1 MTRKPAVAGSFY
13 PEEGLKEMIGQF
25 FDKVEAKKVENGM
38 IVPHA
43 GYIYS
48 GKTAAVGYK
57 SMLELMKKKT
67 AIKNIIIL
75 GPSHLVAFQ
84 GILCDKNE
92 SWKTP
97 LGNIRLRKFPEI
109 KDNEEVHAREH
120 SIEVQVPFIQFV
132 AEKLGRELTIT
143 PLLVG
148 DLTPIEVKRYAE
160 ALSKTENCFFVV
172 STDLSHYLNFNYAQ
186 KVDKETINK
195 ILDYNPE
202 KLDACGRNPLR
213 IIIEMAKIKKWEF
226 KLLDYSTSADA
237 SGDKGAVV
245 GYAAI
250 GF

>member
-1 MTRKPAVAGSFY
+1 MRKPAVAGSFY
-13 PEEGLKEMIGQF
+13 PTEGLSEIISQF
-25 FDKVEAKKVENGM
+25 FDEVKAGKVENGM

-48 GKTAAVGYK
+48 GKTASVGYK
-57 SMLELMKKKT
+57 SMLELLKKKKD
-67 AIKNIIIL
+67 IKNIIIL
-75 GPSHLVAFQ
+75 GPSHRVGFD

-97 LGNIRLRKFPEI
+97 LGEIKLMKFPEI
-109 KDNEEVHAREH
+109 KDNEEAHAKEH

-132 AEKLGRELTIT
+132 ADELGRKLTIT

-148 DLTPIEVKRYAE
+148 ELTNIEAKRYAE
-160 ALSKTENCFFVV
+160 AFSKIENCFFVV
-172 STDLSHYLNFNYAQ
+172 SSDLSHYLNFAYAQ

-195 ILDYNPE
+195 IINYDSE
-202 KLDACGRNPLR
+202 KLEACGRNPLR
-213 IIIEMAKIKKWEF
+213 IIIEMAKLKKWEF

>member
-1 MTRKPAVAGSFY
+1 MRKPAVAGSFY
-13 PEEGLKEMIGQF
+13 PTEGLKEMISQF
-25 FDKVEAKKVENGM
+25 FEKVKCGNVENGM

-57 SMLELMKKKT
+57 SMLELLRENKKVR
-67 AIKNIIIL
+67 NIIIL
-75 GPSHLVAFQ
+75 GPSHQFGFN
-84 GILCDKNE
+84 GILCDKND

-97 LGNIRLRKFPEI
+97 LGEIKLKKFPEI
-109 KDNEEVHAREH
+109 KDNEEAHSREH
-120 SIEVQVPFIQFV
+120 SIEVQVPFIQYV
-132 AEKLGRELTIT
+132 AEELGREITIT

-148 DLTPIEVKRYAE
+148 ELTNMEVKRYAE
-160 ALSKTENCFFVV
+160 AFSKIENCFFVV
-172 STDLSHYLNFNYAQ
+172 SSDLSHYLNFAYAQ
-186 KVDKETINK
+186 KLDKETINK
-195 ILDYNPE
+195 IINYNSE
-202 KLDACGRNPLR
+202 KLEACGRNPLR